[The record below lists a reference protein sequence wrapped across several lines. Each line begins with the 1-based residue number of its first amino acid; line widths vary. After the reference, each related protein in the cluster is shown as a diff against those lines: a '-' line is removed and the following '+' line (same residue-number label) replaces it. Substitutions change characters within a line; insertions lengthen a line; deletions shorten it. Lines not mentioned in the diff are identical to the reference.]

1 MPRADE
7 PRVPV
12 RLSTSDYK
20 IIEAAALS
28 VNVAVGAL
36 MRECS
41 VRYAGA
47 VAREVAAGN
56 ITLRRQKVDAA
67 IAATGGAVVPASSL
81 EIRRRANPVGAERQ
95 KRIEANRHK

>member
-12 RLSTSDYK
+12 RLSNSDYK
-20 IIEAAALS
+20 IIEAAAKS
-28 VNVAVGAL
+28 VNVAVAAL
-36 MRECS
+36 MRECA

-56 ITLRRQKVDAA
+56 LTLRRQRVEDALG
-67 IAATGGAVVPASSL
+67 AAAGEVVPASSL
-81 EIRRRANPVGAERQ
+81 VARARANPLGMARQ
-95 KRIEANRHK
+95 AQIEKARRS